1 MHCSIQA
8 VGEVFSRIY
17 KDVLE
22 PLTEEKKM
30 VNSFKHLSAS
40 DESGDSDKENKK
52 PDSGMDTEAEE
63 FFSEIDSTAAGS
75 PCKRH
80 ESIWVSNKIVFL
92 VVRQFA
98 GGLMIYDFRYAGL
111 FYKVIVIRFHF
122 INRIYERKILG
133 L

>member
-80 ESIWVSNKIVFL
+80 ESIRVTRLFCL

-98 GGLMIYDFRYAGL
+98 GGLLIYDFRYRGL